1 MKHTREGWGLDC
13 TCNEGDPPE
22 SGALGQ
28 SNEGREGHR
37 HCLLPMPQ
45 PMSPAALVITC
56 GEEGA
61 DTNTSQKYTEIAS
74 GDAQEMGSLLETQEV
89 SLSLVPQTKVPQS
102 SCSARKPFCMA
113 SPWRKSHRV
122 LTSTSCQLPYV

>member
-1 MKHTREGWGLDC
+1 MKV
-13 TCNEGDPPE
+13 DPPE

-37 HCLLPMPQ
+37 HCLLPTPQ

-89 SLSLVPQTKVPQS
+89 SLSLVPTDKVLPVLLLSQEAILYGFPLEKVP
-102 SCSARKPFCMA
+102 
-113 SPWRKSHRV
+113 
-122 LTSTSCQLPYV
+122 